1 MAGQLKVNGV
11 TIATEESG
19 TVTLENPQIKDSSNN
34 VILDQSGTTPVL
46 KNIEVVNNSSMMF
59 RNLLYNGAM
68 QINQRGTVSVSSGN
82 AYGCDR
88 WEVCRAGGDA
98 QYDLKE
104 STDVPVGKGFAKSF
118 HIDITTADASLG
130 ASDGYF
136 FRQQFEGQDLQ
147 RLMKGTSSAKT
158 LTLSFFV
165 KSSKAGTYIVEL
177 YDVDN
182 TRQVSRS
189 YSISAVDTWQE
200 VTLNFPA
207 DTTGAFDNN
216 NERSLLVQWWLAS
229 GTNKTSGTLNTNWNS
244 NVDANR
250 LVGLNV
256 NVMDN
261 TANNFYITGVQLEEG
276 DSKTT
281 FEHRPIGME
290 LSLCQRYYQIR
301 NIWTS
306 TNTHIASGSY
316 GNGACYSHFNLSTEM
331 RASPSLV
338 INQPTQIQL
347 YNNSGS
353 WNNVTLLPQTSKPDI
368 VGVYYGE
375 NGNSYGGLLR
385 LTGYATSTY
394 PTILCSSEL

>member
-1 MAGQLKVNGV
+1 MPSRVFTEGIGHTNETVSATVDSSGNLVMAKDIKLPSAGG
-11 TIATEESG
+11 
-19 TVTLENPQIKDSSNN
+19 IKDSSGNN
-34 VILDQSGTTPVL
+34 LLTEAGSAVTLSDKVIPA
-46 KNIEVVNNSSMMF
+46 NSFMF
-59 RNLLYNGAM
+59 RNLMYNGAM

-88 WEVCRAGGDA
+88 FQVCRAGGDA

-189 YSISAVDTWQE
+189 YSISAIDTWQE

-207 DTTGAFDNN
+207 DTTGAFDND

-229 GTNKTSGTLNTNWNS
+229 GTSKTSGTLNTNWNS

-256 NVMDN
+256 NVMDS
-261 TANNFYITGVQLEEG
+261 TSNNFYITGVQLEEG
-276 DSKTT
+276 DSKTP

-290 LSLCQRYYQIR
+290 LSLCQRYCQKLRRFEMCKMRESDRYSIGTYQ
-301 NIWTS
+301 
-306 TNTHIASGSY
+306 
-316 GNGACYSHFNLSTEM
+316 FVTEM
-331 RASPSLV
+331 RAAPTIPARTQEPDNLSVSVGEIDTLGFTCSLTR
-338 INQPTQIQL
+338 P
-347 YNNSGS
+347 G
-353 WNNVTLLPQTSKPDI
+353 D
-368 VGVYYGE
+368 G
-375 NGNSYGGLLR
+375 YGG
-385 LTGYATSTY
+385 TV
-394 PTILCSSEL
+394 SSGGVASAEL